1 MEFNSLQAIIVIALI
16 SGVSLVLAKYFMEL
30 VFNTMNYF
38 LVRASHRT
46 ASK

>member
-1 MEFNSLQAIIVIALI
+1 MEFNSIQAVFLIGAI
-16 SGVSLVLAKYFMEL
+16 SGVSLILAKYFMEI

-46 ASK
+46 SGK